1 MEYNVSNNREM
12 IADKYWQEK
21 VQERVKR
28 EGEKT
33 RIQVNELVALK
44 EWESNMPEWKQ
55 VTSSVD
61 FRTETSDFAKSYFE
75 FITFYNDGG
84 V

>member
-44 EWESNMPEWKQ
+44 E
-55 VTSSVD
+55 
-61 FRTETSDFAKSYFE
+61 
-75 FITFYNDGG
+75 
-84 V
+84 